1 MAFWDRDKG
10 IKAMDDLL
18 ATWKE
23 AKQISPEV
31 GRQPEI
37 LAPGW
42 YFYKEHYLWHGLRPN
57 EDGTNLQNGFD
68 FQTLSELEN
77 WLGLPVPQSLLT
89 QEQNRETPSQQV
101 TKIHLP
107 MPAAPAV
114 EALQKPEP
122 QGRARRRDSNIH
134 IKVTPQ
140 EHELFKARVAQSG
153 MTMTNYILRCTLQ
166 DNALPPVNTQSI
178 VESIESLQKQLLDLM
193 AEVGRQGG
201 MLKMVIR
208 PNEGQRTLR
217 PEEWD
222 ALIQATQDQNRIKRK
237 IEKTLEV
244 INGYFET
251 LHL

>member
-1 MAFWDRDKG
+1 
-10 IKAMDDLL
+10 MDTLL
-18 ATWKE
+18 SAWKE
-23 AKQISPEV
+23 ARQVSPEI
-31 GRQPEI
+31 GKQSEI

-57 EDGTNLQNGFD
+57 EEGTELQKGFD
-68 FQTLSELEN
+68 FQTLGELQN
-77 WLGLPVPQSLLT
+77 WLGLPIPQELLN

-101 TKIHLP
+101 ARIQRP
-107 MPAAPAV
+107 QASAPAV
-114 EALQKPEP
+114 ETMQTPEP
-122 QGRARRRDSNIH
+122 QGRARRRNSNIH

-153 MTMTNYILRCTLQ
+153 MTMTNYILRSTLQ
-166 DNALPPVNTQSI
+166 DGTLPPMNTQPM

-201 MLKMVIR
+201 MLKMVIK

>member
-1 MAFWDRDKG
+1 
-10 IKAMDDLL
+10 MDALL
-18 ATWKE
+18 STWKE
-23 AKQISPEV
+23 AKQVSPEI
-31 GRQPEI
+31 GSQPEI

-57 EDGTNLQNGFD
+57 EECTGLQKGFD
-68 FQTLSELEN
+68 FQTLRELQN
-77 WLGLPVPQSLLT
+77 WLGLPVPQALLN

-101 TKIHLP
+101 ARIQRP
-107 MPAAPAV
+107 QASAPAV
-114 EALQKPEP
+114 EALPKPEP
-122 QGRARRRDSNIH
+122 QGCARRRSSNIH

-140 EHELFKARVAQSG
+140 EHDQFKKRVDQSG
-153 MTMTNYILRCTLQ
+153 MTMTNYILRATLQ
-166 DNALPPVNTQSI
+166 EGTLTPVNAQPI

-201 MLKMVIR
+201 MLKMVIK

>member
-10 IKAMDDLL
+10 TKAMDELL
-18 ATWKE
+18 ATWTE
-23 AKQISPEV
+23 AKQISPEI
-31 GRQPEI
+31 GIQPET

-57 EDGTNLQNGFD
+57 EEGTELQKGFD
-68 FQTLSELEN
+68 FQTLGELQN
-77 WLGLPVPQSLLT
+77 WLGLPIPQDLLT
-89 QEQNRETPSQQV
+89 QEKNREAPSQQV
-101 TKIHLP
+101 ARIQQP

-114 EALQKPEP
+114 ESLQEPEP
-122 QGRARRRDSNIH
+122 QGRARRRNSNIH

-166 DNALPPVNTQSI
+166 DETQPPVNTRPI
-178 VESIESLQKQLLDLM
+178 VENIESLQKQLLDLM

-201 MLKMVIR
+201 MLKMMIK